1 MDDNY
6 CRSHLLQP
14 SAYYHNILPDVF
26 DTMAMDFLIGNADR
40 HHFETYALHGIKEG
54 RLMHI
59 DNGKRCVR
67 YLYIVYSVCCG
78 HDVHMYMYMYCM
90 CVRVF
95 FLCSFPPSLP
105 PLIYVC
111 MYMGTCMSYG
121 TLIKM
126 YVSFFSLSPLFPQ
139 FW

>member
-1 MDDNY
+1 MDENY

-14 SAYYHNILPDVF
+14 NAYYYNILPDVF

-67 YLYIVYSVCCG
+67 NLYIVYSVCCG

-95 FLCSFPPSLP
+95 FLCSFLSLP
-105 PLIYVC
+105 LF
-111 MYMGTCMSYG
+111 TCMSAC
-121 TLIKM
+121 TWVLEL
-126 YVSFFSLSPLFPQ
+126 YVIWYINSSPVLVIHIMMRCLY
-139 FW
+139 

>member
-59 DNGKRCVR
+59 DNGKRYVR
-67 YLYIVYSVCCG
+67 YFYIVYAVG
-78 HDVHMYMYMYCM
+78 MMYMCICTCM
-90 CVRVF
+90 CVCVW
-95 FLCSFPPSLP
+95 
-105 PLIYVC
+105 
-111 MYMGTCMSYG
+111 
-121 TLIKM
+121 K
-126 YVSFFSLSPLFPQ
+126 
-139 FW
+139 

>member
-14 SAYYHNILPDVF
+14 NAYYHNILPDVF

-59 DNGKRCVR
+59 DNGKRYVR
-67 YLYIVYSVCCG
+67 YLYIVYAVGMMYICIYVHVLYVCVYG
-78 HDVHMYMYMYCM
+78 NDS
-90 CVRVF
+90 VF

-105 PLIYVC
+105 LPLLICVC
-111 MYMGTCMSYG
+111 MYMCT
-121 TLIKM
+121 
-126 YVSFFSLSPLFPQ
+126 
-139 FW
+139 